1 MKNTTQRRMNPTRNN
16 VITILKQRTDNE
28 LDDMYYQDIEKGIL
42 NWTIEFSKDKH
53 IIQNW
58 NNPMFNDMYKRKA
71 LSVINNL
78 DKDSYIQ
85 NAKLLERVKNDE
97 YKPHDICFMEPY
109 QLFPEKWREILNSK
123 LKNDNRFINT
133 KKEAK
138 TDIFKCGK
146 CKKRE
151 CTYYELQ
158 VRSADESSTIFVTC
172 INCDHKW
179 RIG

>member
-1 MKNTTQRRMNPTRNN
+1 MNSTRNN
-16 VITILKQRTDNE
+16 VIEILKQQTNYE
-28 LDDMYYQDIEKGIL
+28 LDDIYYDDIEKGIF
-42 NWTIEFSKDKH
+42 NWTIEFSKGKQ

-58 NNPMFNDMYKRKA
+58 NNPMFYDMYKRKA
-71 LSVINNL
+71 ISVINNL
-78 DKDSYIQ
+78 DKNSHIK
-85 NAKLLERVKNDE
+85 NVKLLERVKNGE
-97 YKPHDICFMEPY
+97 YKPHEVCFMESY
-109 QLFPEKWREILNSK
+109 QLFPEKWREILNDK
-123 LKNDNRFINT
+123 LKNNNRFINT

-172 INCDHKW
+172 INCDNKW